1 MPEEIDDAAY
11 EAGKAAFS
19 NGASLR
25 SVVDRLLERIAVGQ
39 LAVTEDDD
47 VKTASFAL
55 GFADA
60 LIDRLR
66 SL

>member
-1 MPEEIDDAAY
+1 MPEKIDDTAY

-25 SVVDRLLERIAVGQ
+25 TVVDRLLERIAVGQ
-39 LAVTEDDD
+39 LGVTEGDD
-47 VKTASFAL
+47 VKAASFAL

-60 LIDRLR
+60 FIDRLR
-66 SL
+66 KL